1 MPPPTAASPDPTV
14 SDDPLPEPPPPAPP
28 PPRRAAP
35 ALPPGVIWAPGGV
48 QLGQPARPAAPVGRP
63 SGRGLD
69 LSFDP
74 RMVEGQAS
82 ADANLRVTG
91 AQVGADWRAA
101 FRRWLDQNISYP
113 MGALREGESGTVRV
127 RVIAGPDGRVRSV
140 RLTGP
145 SGSPSLNFGTTFPF
159 SGAQLPAFPPPA
171 DPEGVTIDLTVN
183 YILIRR

>member
-1 MPPPTAASPDPTV
+1 M
-14 SDDPLPEPPPPAPP
+14 
-28 PPRRAAP
+28 
-35 ALPPGVIWAPGGV
+35 IWAPGGV
-48 QLGQPARPAAPVGRP
+48 QLGQPARPAAPSGRP
-63 SGRGLD
+63 VARGLD

-74 RMVEGQAS
+74 RMVEGEAS

-171 DPEGVTIDLTVN
+171 GPEGVTIDLTVN

>member
-1 MPPPTAASPDPTV
+1 
-14 SDDPLPEPPPPAPP
+14 PP